1 MTVKRKYTIFKSP
14 DVKSAGNRFDTKNR
28 NIATIVKNNH
38 STMHKE
44 EVCGFIKG
52 LFLGPYINS
61 SIIIGGFMDNSMHR
75 NFIGYME
82 RRFRSGGLI

>member
-1 MTVKRKYTIFKSP
+1 MTVKKKYTIFKSP
-14 DVKSAGNRFDTKNR
+14 DVKNAENQFDMKNK

-38 STMHKE
+38 STMYKG

-61 SIIIGGFMDNSMHR
+61 SIIIGGFMDNSMR
-75 NFIGYME
+75 RSCIVYME
-82 RRFRSGGLI
+82 N